1 MCSTARTSICWG
13 PASPRP
19 TATPRSPT
27 SRSSAR
33 ETAAQFGLK
42 ADCRQSNREGE
53 LIDFIHEARAKKA
66 AGIIINAGGYSHTSI
81 ALHDALMAVKIPTV
95 EVHVSNIHARENFRH
110 HSFTARAAFASLCG
124 FGIDGYRLAIT
135 WPCRQ
140 NRRQGDSLT
149 PSPVT
154 HRKFRIKIM
163 ARQPDDTKAA
173 KFKSDDSALIREL
186 ALLLDETS
194 LTEIEIE
201 RAGLRVRVARNISIA
216 ASMPASYQPRR
227 SPRRRRRRSRWP
239 ISPSIRAWCPRRWS
253 APPIG
258 RPSPAPSRSSRSA
271 AKVAV
276 GQTLLIIE
284 AMKTM
289 NQIPSPRAGTV
300 TQILVE
306 DGQPV
311 EFGEPLVIIE

>member
-1 MCSTARTSICWG
+1 
-13 PASPRP
+13 
-19 TATPRSPT
+19 
-27 SRSSAR
+27 
-33 ETAAQFGLK
+33 
-42 ADCRQSNREGE
+42 
-53 LIDFIHEARAKKA
+53 
-66 AGIIINAGGYSHTSI
+66 
-81 ALHDALMAVKIPTV
+81 
-95 EVHVSNIHARENFRH
+95 
-110 HSFTARAAFASLCG
+110 
-124 FGIDGYRLAIT
+124 
-135 WPCRQ
+135 
-140 NRRQGDSLT
+140 
-149 PSPVT
+149 
-154 HRKFRIKIM
+154 M
-163 ARQPDDTKAA
+163 ARQPDDKTAA

-216 ASMPASYQPRR
+216 ASL
-227 SPRRRRRRSRWP
+227 
-239 ISPSIRAWCPRRWS
+239 
-253 APPIG
+253 
-258 RPSPAPSRSSRSA
+258 PSPPQPAVSVPSVATPIA
-271 AKVAV
+271 ATDVAKHPGVVPSPMVGTAYWASEPGAKPFIEVGTRVSV